1 MRVGGAVLFWGDKNY
16 GNYDRK
22 NHLRNFVHHDILG
35 ENRYKN
41 IPRGADMTKQI
52 HLRLEDNQ
60 YKEVAEYAKMNGMTV
75 QDSISTALYI
85 MLSKQKKK
93 KYKANFTFID
103 LFAGIGG
110 MRLAFE
116 EAGGECVYSN
126 EWNKFSQQT
135 YMANFG
141 DMPDGDITQVNA
153 DDIPDH
159 DVLVAGFPC
168 QPFSIAGV
176 SKKNSLGRATGF
188 ADKTQGTLFF
198 DVCRILEAKR
208 PKAFML
214 ENVKNLCSHDKGKT
228 FKVITESLNEL
239 GYEVFYKVIDGQAF
253 VPQHRERIIIV
264 GFDRERYGSFFDFE
278 FNIIPKE
285 PKPVIADILE
295 KEVSEKYTLSDKLWI
310 YLQNYAAK
318 HKAAGNGFGY
328 GIAPLDGVS
337 RTLSARYY
345 KDGSE
350 VLIEQDGKNPRK
362 LTPRECARLQGF
374 PDSFAIPVSDT
385 QAYRQFG
392 NSVVVPLMAAVAKLI
407 INKINELEI
416 SNRLN
421 GYREVV

>member
-1 MRVGGAVLFWGDKNY
+1 MGDKDS
-16 GNYDRK
+16 GNYNSK

-208 PKAFML
+208 PRAFML

-374 PDSFAIPVSDT
+374 PDTFVIPVSDT

>member
-1 MRVGGAVLFWGDKNY
+1 
-16 GNYDRK
+16 
-22 NHLRNFVHHDILG
+22 
-35 ENRYKN
+35 
-41 IPRGADMTKQI
+41 MTKQI

-264 GFDRERYGSFFDFE
+264 GFDRERYGSFFNFE

>member
-1 MRVGGAVLFWGDKNY
+1 
-16 GNYDRK
+16 
-22 NHLRNFVHHDILG
+22 
-35 ENRYKN
+35 
-41 IPRGADMTKQI
+41 MTKQI

-60 YKEVAEYAKMNGMTV
+60 YKEIAEYAKMTGMTV
-75 QDSISTALYI
+75 SDSISTAIYL
-85 MLSKQKKK
+85 MMARKNKKNNSTK
-93 KYKANFTFID
+93 FTFID

-159 DVLVAGFPC
+159 DILVAGFPC

-239 GYEVFYKVIDGQAF
+239 GYEVFYKVIDGQTF

-264 GFDRERYGSFFDFE
+264 GFDRERYGNYFDFE
-278 FNIIPKE
+278 FNINPKE

-295 KEVSEKYTLSDKLWI
+295 KDVSEKYTLSDKLWT

-350 VLIEQDGKNPRK
+350 VLIEQEGKNPRK

-374 PDSFAIPVSDT
+374 PDNFVIPVSDT

-407 INKINELEI
+407 VDKMQELEI
-416 SNRLN
+416 NNTVKR
-421 GYREVV
+421 YREVG

>member
-1 MRVGGAVLFWGDKNY
+1 
-16 GNYDRK
+16 
-22 NHLRNFVHHDILG
+22 
-35 ENRYKN
+35 
-41 IPRGADMTKQI
+41 MTKQI

-239 GYEVFYKVIDGQAF
+239 GFEVFYKVIDGQAF

>member
-1 MRVGGAVLFWGDKNY
+1 M
-16 GNYDRK
+16 
-22 NHLRNFVHHDILG
+22 
-35 ENRYKN
+35 
-41 IPRGADMTKQI
+41 MKQI
-52 HLRLEDNQ
+52 HLRLDDNQ
-60 YKEVAEYAKMNGMTV
+60 YKEVAEYAKMAGMTV
-75 QDSISTALYI
+75 QDSVSTAIYI

-93 KYKANFTFID
+93 KYTHKFTFID

-153 DDIPDH
+153 DDILDH
-159 DVLVAGFPC
+159 DILVAGFPC
-168 QPFSIAGV
+168 QPFSIAGI

-239 GYEVFYKVIDGQAF
+239 GYEVFYKVIDGQLF

-264 GFDRERYGSFFDFE
+264 GFDRERYGSYFDFE
-278 FNIIPKE
+278 FDIIPKE
-285 PKPVIADILE
+285 PKPVMADILE
-295 KEVSEKYTLSDKLWI
+295 KNVDDKYTLSDKLWT

-318 HKAAGNGFGY
+318 HRAAGNGFGY
-328 GIAPLDGVS
+328 GIAPLEGVS

-374 PDSFAIPVSDT
+374 PDSFVIPVSDT

-392 NSVVVPLMAAVAKLI
+392 NSVVVPLMAAIAKLVV
-407 INKINELEI
+407 KKLEELKVT
-416 SNRLN
+416 NGVN

>member
-1 MRVGGAVLFWGDKNY
+1 MVKWDKI
-16 GNYDRK
+16 GIRK
-22 NHLRNFVHHDILG
+22 FPEG
-35 ENRYKN
+35 SSE
-41 IPRGADMTKQI
+41 MKQV

-60 YKEVAEYAKMNGMTV
+60 YKEIAEYAKGAGMTV
-75 QDSISTALYI
+75 QDAISTALYV
-85 MLSKQKKK
+85 MLSRQKKQKKNRK
-93 KYKANFTFID
+93 FTFID

-110 MRLAFE
+110 MRLAFD

-153 DDIPDH
+153 ADIPDH
-159 DVLVAGFPC
+159 DILVAGFPC

-214 ENVKNLCSHDKGKT
+214 ENVKNLCSHDRGRT
-228 FKVITESLNEL
+228 FKVIVESLNEL
-239 GYEVFYKVIDGQAF
+239 DYEIFYKVIDGQSF

-264 GFDRERYGSFFDFE
+264 GFDRRRYGNYFDFE
-278 FNIIPKE
+278 FDITPKE

-295 KEVSEKYTLSDKLWI
+295 KDVDIKYTLSDKLWT
-310 YLQNYAAK
+310 YLQQYAAK
-318 HKAAGNGFGY
+318 HKAAGNGFGF

-350 VLIEQDGKNPRK
+350 VLIEQLGKNPRK

-374 PDSFAIPVSDT
+374 PDSFVIPVSDT
-385 QAYRQFG
+385 QAYKQFG
-392 NSVVVPLMAAVAKLI
+392 NSVVVPLMANVAKLVVA
-407 INKINELEI
+407 KIEQLE
-416 SNRLN
+416 
-421 GYREVV
+421 E

>member
-1 MRVGGAVLFWGDKNY
+1 
-16 GNYDRK
+16 
-22 NHLRNFVHHDILG
+22 
-35 ENRYKN
+35 
-41 IPRGADMTKQI
+41 MTKQI

-153 DDIPDH
+153 DDIPAH